1 MVLTLV
7 GLVFGI
13 LSAAAVALGAP
24 IVGLIFWVVN
34 RVIDG
39 LDGAVARISGSQTDF
54 GGYIDMMSD
63 VTVYAAL
70 AIAMA
75 VGQSNPVWIAAGVL
89 LASFYINITSWTLLS
104 TMLEKRVLSEDK
116 PRATSMHMQAGL
128 LEGTETIVFY
138 AVLIAVPPMR
148 FALMLVMAAAALVS
162 TVQRLVFA
170 RRAL

>member
-24 IVGLIFWVVN
+24 IVGLILWMVN

-39 LDGAVARISGSQTDF
+39 LDGAVARLTGSQTDF
-54 GGYIDMMSD
+54 GGYLDMMSD

-104 TMLEKRVLSEDK
+104 TMLEKRVLSEGK

-138 AVLIAVPPMR
+138 AVMIAVPSMR
-148 FALMLVMAAAALVS
+148 FALMLVMAAAALFS

-170 RRAL
+170 SRAL